1 MLVDSTGGICEGPA
15 LRFIAAGWNIY
26 GVTMRYIIYGAGG
39 IGGTI
44 GARLSQA
51 GRNVLLIARGE
62 HLAAIQRD
70 GLRLAD
76 PNQTVNLSI
85 PVVSHPAEISF
96 DAQDV
101 VMLCMKSQDT
111 DEALKQLVEAAGP
124 SVPVVCCQN
133 GVDNER
139 MALRRFDRVY
149 GMPVILPATHLE
161 PGLVLHHC
169 KNVGGVLDIGRFPSG
184 VDELAEQ
191 IASDL
196 RDANFSAFADAN
208 IMRWK
213 YAKLLQNLGNSLQA
227 LCNAGAESAEI
238 YRAMI
243 HEALE
248 CYRAAKID
256 CASRDEVQ
264 ERRGTLLEM
273 AEIAGYER
281 VGGSSLQSILRG
293 SGSIESD
300 FLNGEIALLGRLHGV
315 PVPVN
320 STLQFLANKL
330 AISRG
335 APGSMPVA
343 ELKSRIE
350 SAVRATSSQA
360 S

>member
-1 MLVDSTGGICEGPA
+1 
-15 LRFIAAGWNIY
+15 
-26 GVTMRYIIYGAGG
+26 MRYIIYGAGG

-44 GARLSQA
+44 GARLHQA
-51 GRNVLLIARGE
+51 GKKVHLIARGP
-62 HLAAIQRD
+62 HLEAIQRD

-76 PNQTVNLSI
+76 PNESVHLSI
-85 PVVSHPAEISF
+85 PVVAQPAALSF
-96 DAQDV
+96 DANDV

-111 DEALKQLVEAAGP
+111 DEALKHLVEAAGP

-169 KNVGGVLDIGRFPSG
+169 KTIGGILDIGRFPSG
-184 VDELAEQ
+184 IDTLAEKV
-191 IASDL
+191 ASDL
-196 RDANFSAFADAN
+196 RDANFSSFAHAN
-208 IMRWK
+208 VMRWK

-227 LCNAGAESAEI
+227 LCAAGAESAEI

-248 CYRAAKID
+248 CYRAARIE

-264 ERRGTLLEM
+264 ERRGALLEM
-273 AEIAGYER
+273 AEIEGYER

-320 STLQFLANKL
+320 STLQFLANRL
-330 AISRG
+330 ALSKG
-335 APGSMPVA
+335 APGSMPIS
-343 ELKSRIE
+343 ELRDHIDAAVTAASR
-350 SAVRATSSQA
+350 TDQ
-360 S
+360 

>member
-1 MLVDSTGGICEGPA
+1 
-15 LRFIAAGWNIY
+15 
-26 GVTMRYIIYGAGG
+26 MRYIIYGAGG

-44 GARLSQA
+44 GARLHQA
-51 GRNVLLIARGE
+51 GKSVLLIARGA
-62 HLAAIQRD
+62 HLEAIRNS
-70 GLRLAD
+70 GLRLID
-76 PNQTVNLSI
+76 PNQSVTLQI
-85 PVVSHPAEISF
+85 PVVPNPGEISYSA
-96 DAQDV
+96 DDV

-111 DEALKQLVEAAGP
+111 DDALKHLVDAAGP

-139 MALRRFDRVY
+139 MALRRFNRVY
-149 GMPVILPATHLE
+149 GMPVILPATHLD

-169 KNVGGVLDIGRFPSG
+169 KNVGGILDIGQFPAG
-184 VDELAEQ
+184 IDELSEK
-191 IASDL
+191 IAADL
-196 RDANFSAFADAN
+196 RDANFSAFTDPG

-248 CYRAAKID
+248 CYRAAHID

-264 ERRGTLLEM
+264 ERRGNLLEM

-315 PVPVN
+315 PVPIN
-320 STLQFLANKL
+320 STLQYLANKL
-330 AISRG
+330 ALSKG
-335 APGSMPVA
+335 EPGSMAMEDLRDHIDEAVA
-343 ELKSRIE
+343 AAADSTL
-350 SAVRATSSQA
+350 
-360 S
+360 